1 MSINPILLHTGQIIA
16 AAVICLAVAF
26 IAEPMPTTVN
36 PRCVPGLLYCGIFE
50 VFVGFFFQLLG
61 QKNVSTSLSA
71 ILLSMESVYG
81 AIFSAIFLGEKMTL
95 RMAIG
100 SALIVSAAII
110 NSYTR
115 KVSDN
120 ETQFD
125 TRS

>member
-1 MSINPILLHTGQIIA
+1 
-16 AAVICLAVAF
+16 
-26 IAEPMPTTVN
+26 
-36 PRCVPGLLYCGIFE
+36 

-120 ETQFD
+120 ETKFD